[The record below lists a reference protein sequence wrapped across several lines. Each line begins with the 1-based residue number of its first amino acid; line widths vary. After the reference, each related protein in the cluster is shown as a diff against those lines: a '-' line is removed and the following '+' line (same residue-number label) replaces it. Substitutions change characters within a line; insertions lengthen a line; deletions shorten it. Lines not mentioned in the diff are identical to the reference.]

1 MKNSK
6 KFHENLEANMVL
18 PQHHNSFPSH
28 PNHHARTRFS
38 CDDAHRHKG
47 DFPYSGATR
56 KLCRAEQEIAHRS
69 VKSDPGSLS
78 ILMRASLKDLRDVII
93 NTTGSAKV
101 VRRRQKNSNCKNR
114 TINPLFV
121 YMLNQTGS
129 KPDGDSDVIMNN
141 ESDVM
146 MTRQPSSASLTS
158 STASLCS
165 DGVETMTVVSDTSTV
180 CGLEEVTESAI
191 EISQKEL
198 DLPIELLSIDTG
210 ISAVEQKVLGPW

>member
-1 MKNSK
+1 
-6 KFHENLEANMVL
+6 MVL

-28 PNHHARTRFS
+28 PNARTRFS
-38 CDDAHRHKG
+38 CDDAHRKAG
-47 DFPYSGATR
+47 EFPYSGATR

-101 VRRRQKNSNCKNR
+101 VRRRQKNGNCKNR
-114 TINPLFV
+114 NINPLFV

-129 KPDGDSDVIMNN
+129 KPDSDGDVIINN
-141 ESDVM
+141 ESDVI

-180 CGLEEVTESAI
+180 CGPEEVSESQAAN

-198 DLPIELLSIDTG
+198 DLPMELLSIDSG
-210 ISAVEQKVLGPW
+210 ISAVQV